1 MLDSAALT
9 AHADTFHTVAQ
20 TQWRQTAHADST
32 LVYLP
37 EHGQPT
43 LQVLIGGTPPA
54 TNDAA
59 RTARE
64 VGAVALILTAEAWG
78 VFLPTEK
85 AARLPT
91 ADRPR
96 PSENPERYEAILTTA
111 VRADGLTVLR
121 ETRITTGAFG
131 RTLAPSQLTDP
142 GQNPDGLAA
151 WMHEVLTLAAH
162 HDN

>member
-1 MLDSAALT
+1 MLDAAALT
-9 AHADTFHTVAQ
+9 THADTFHTVAQ
-20 TQWRQTAHADST
+20 TQWRQVDRADST

-43 LQVLIGGTPPA
+43 IQVLIGGTPPA

-64 VGAVALILTAEAWG
+64 LGAVALILTAEAWG
-78 VFLPTEK
+78 MFLPTEK

-96 PSENPERYEAILTTA
+96 PIRIARTLRGDRDHRRSRR
-111 VRADGLTVLR
+111 RADR
-121 ETRITTGAFG
+121 PAR
-131 RTLAPSQLTDP
+131 
-142 GQNPDGLAA
+142 NPDHPRRLRPNPGPQST
-151 WMHEVLTLAAH
+151 ERPRTEP
-162 HDN
+162 

>member
-1 MLDSAALT
+1 MLDAAALT
-9 AHADTFHTVAQ
+9 ARSDLFHTVAQ
-20 TQWRQTAHADST
+20 TQWRQVAHADST
-32 LVYLP
+32 LVYVP

-43 LQVLIGGTPPA
+43 LQVLLGGTPPA

-64 VGAVALILTAEAWG
+64 LGAVALILTAEAWG
-78 VFLPTEK
+78 MFMPTEK

-96 PSENPERYEAILTTA
+96 PAESPDRYEAIVTTA

-131 RTLAPSQLTDP
+131 RTLAPSQLSDP

-151 WMHEVLTLAAH
+151 WMHEVLTLSAR